1 MLHHLDKLSY
11 AILVPLAV
19 FLLLAPFVP
28 EPHVVEK
35 LKMLKAGTLKRPI
48 DIFDL
53 CFHLLPTL
61 LLCAKGIRD
70 LLR

>member
-1 MLHHLDKLSY
+1 VLSHLDNLSY
-11 AILVPLAV
+11 AILVPLAL

-53 CFHLLPTL
+53 CFHLLPAL

-70 LLR
+70 LVR

>member
-1 MLHHLDKLSY
+1 VLNHLDNISY
-11 AILVPLAV
+11 LVLVPLAV

-35 LKMLKAGTLKRPI
+35 IRMLKAGSLKRPI

-61 LLCAKGIRD
+61 LLCVKGIRD